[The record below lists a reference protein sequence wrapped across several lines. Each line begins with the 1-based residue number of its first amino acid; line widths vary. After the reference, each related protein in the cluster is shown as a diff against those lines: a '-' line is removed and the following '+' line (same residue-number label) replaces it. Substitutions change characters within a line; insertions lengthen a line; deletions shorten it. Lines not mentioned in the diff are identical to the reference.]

1 MPWKSW
7 GEGSARKTALLR
19 AAGARQGGE
28 APLQQVG
35 PKSPSLRPWAAV
47 VLREGAVV
55 WGWGA
60 PPSEVGEVEASQ
72 SPAPF

>member
-1 MPWKSW
+1 MWKKLGRGQRSEN
-7 GEGSARKTALLR
+7 GSTEGSGSSA
-19 AAGARQGGE
+19 GGE
-28 APLQQVG
+28 APLQRVG
-35 PKSPSLRPWAAV
+35 PKSPSLRPWAAA